1 MRCAPRVRSEHQTAR
16 EGVDPRGSAPSG
28 FSQLRRVGS
37 GLSASRRAARPRS
50 SPSARTRRRQRAHHA
65 GHASAAGIRRIEAL
79 SGPYGRA
86 DLHHPHE
93 RDVRCSR
100 PASMTLLPV
109 ASVHPIHGRPS
120 QRPVWTLVP
129 LGSASCAAVDP
140 RCGRLVAG
148 SCIRCRPELLRRR
161 FGSGSG
167 DGVGRANRAACSRR
181 APWSLLT
188 WLAVARP
195 IIASHTGP
203 TIPACR
209 CVHIGRWLAGST
221 TLVATSCG
229 GGR

>member
-1 MRCAPRVRSEHQTAR
+1 MRTLSPIAASDGTRRGRFARVGPFWFLATPPGR
-16 EGVDPRGSAPSG
+16 EWPLRVAPSG
-28 FSQLRRVGS
+28 EATIFTIRTN
-37 GLSASRRAARPRS
+37 ATS
-50 SPSARTRRRQRAHHA
+50 STRTHA

-109 ASVHPIHGRPS
+109 ASVHPIQGRPS
-120 QRPVWTLVP
+120 RRPVWTLAP
-129 LGSASCAAVDP
+129 LGSASRAAVDP

-209 CVHIGRWLAGST
+209 CVHNGRWLAGST